1 MDTIERTTEAPV
13 NRRSFLIGSAVAGA
27 GLTFSYSLLPAVTGS
42 ASEAFAANN
51 WTPVPSFTIEPT
63 GIITLHT
70 PKSEMGQHVGT
81 AIAQSLMEEL
91 EGDWRDMRI
100 DYPDPAP
107 KYGVFFTAGSLSV
120 LTSFMGAAQAGVAGR
135 MALIEAGAKHLGQNA
150 ADCHASKGWVI
161 GKGGKKVSY
170 GQLVAMGK
178 VDKVYSPDDL
188 KKMPLKKAA
197 QYTVVGKPL
206 QALDIP
212 PKVVGRANFGIDYFL
227 PGMVYGKI
235 ARPPVRIGA
244 KPKKGADG
252 KELIDDTEAKK
263 VPGYQQFV
271 SFADPFGIN
280 THYVIAI
287 ANSYP
292 AAIKAAKAI
301 KIEWD
306 LGPNATVSSD
316 QILQHAKDLVKDPNS
331 GGAFWLI
338 GDPKKALA
346 AAPTKI
352 EAEFIT
358 PLASHQPIEPMNAL
372 AYLENGKL
380 HIYSGSQLQI
390 AHQPIMAG
398 IMGMKPEN
406 VLLHQVY
413 IGGGFGRRLEAD
425 AMVPASLAARAVGK
439 PVKVI
444 YTRDEEFRNDF
455 YRTITYQRL
464 QAGIDGK
471 GNLVALQHDVCA
483 AFSAVRAA
491 PDLLKPSLD
500 KKNVKLDSTS
510 LDGSNSW
517 YGVPNYL
524 SRGIQNDIGQ
534 RATPPGF
541 LRSVSTGWTYF
552 ALESF
557 LDEVA
562 HKTGK
567 DPVEFRLS
575 MLKAVGPNKSE
586 VPMAIGGADRIAA
599 VIRKA
604 AQITDFKKKH
614 GRLGPGRGIGIAAT
628 THFRDTPT
636 WTCGVVELSVDKSSG
651 QILVHKITTV
661 MDLGQ
666 AVNMD
671 GARSQCEGGTLF
683 GLSLALYEKA
693 TMHNGNLDQ
702 TNFDT
707 YFPLRISQAPE
718 VDIHIISTPGL
729 PPVGVG
735 EPAVTTVAP
744 AVSNAVFDAVGVR
757 PRDLP
762 FSPDK
767 IKALLKA

>member
-1 MDTIERTTEAPV
+1 MDTIERNTETAV
-13 NRRSFLIGSAVAGA
+13 NRRSFLVGTAAAGA
-27 GLTFSYSLLPAVTGS
+27 GLTFGYSLLPKVMGT
-42 ASEAFAANN
+42 ASEAFAAGN

-70 PKSEMGQHVGT
+70 PKSEIGQHVGT

-91 EGDWRDMRI
+91 EGDWNNVRI

-107 KYGVFFTAGSLSV
+107 KYGVFFTAGSLSI
-120 LTSFMGAAQAGVAGR
+120 LTTFQGAAQAGAAGR
-135 MALIEAGAKHLGQNA
+135 IALVEAGAKELGVKPE
-150 ADCHASKGWVI
+150 DCHVVKGWVTA
-161 GKGGKKVSY
+161 KGGRRISY
-170 GQLVAMGK
+170 AQLVATGK
-178 VDKVYSPDDL
+178 VDKIYSPDDL

-197 QYTVVGKPL
+197 QYTVVGKPI

-212 PKVVGRANFGIDYFL
+212 PKVVGKANYGIDYFL
-227 PGMVYGKI
+227 PDMVYGKI

-244 KPKKGADG
+244 KPKKVGD
-252 KELIDDTEAKK
+252 KEAIDDTEAKK
-263 VPGYQQFV
+263 VPGYLQYV
-271 SFADPFGIN
+271 SVPDPIGVN
-280 THYVIAI
+280 THYVVVIAT
-287 ANSYP
+287 NFP
-292 AAIKAAKAI
+292 AAIKAAKAM
-301 KIEWD
+301 KIDWD
-306 LGPNATVSSD
+306 LGPNAEVSSD
-316 QILQHAKDLVKDPNS
+316 GILQHAKDLVNDPNS

-338 GDPKKALA
+338 GDPRKALA
-346 AAPTKI
+346 DAPTKI
-352 EAEFIT
+352 EGEFIT

-372 AYLENGKL
+372 AYIDKGTL
-380 HIYSGSQLQI
+380 HLYSGSQLQI
-390 AHQPIMAG
+390 AHQPIMAAV
-398 IMGMKPEN
+398 MGMKPEQ

-413 IGGGFGRRLEAD
+413 VGGGFGRRLEAD
-425 AMVPASLAARAVGK
+425 AMIPAALAAKAVGR

-464 QAGIDGK
+464 QAGIDKG

-524 SRGIQNDIGQ
+524 SRGIQNELAQ

-567 DPVEFRLS
+567 DPVEFRLA

-586 VPMAIGGADRIAA
+586 IPMAIGGADRIAN
-599 VIRKA
+599 VIKKA

-614 GRLGPGRGIGIAAT
+614 GKLGSGRGIGLAAT

-636 WTCGVVELSVDKSSG
+636 WTCGVVELSVDKGSG
-651 QILVHKITTV
+651 EIVVHKITTV

-666 AVNMD
+666 AVNID
-671 GARSQCEGGTLF
+671 GAKSQCEGGTLF

-693 TMHNGNLDQ
+693 TMHHGNLDQ

-718 VDIHIISTPGL
+718 VDIHIISTPGY

-744 AVSNAVFDAVGVR
+744 AVSNAVYDAVGVR

-767 IKALLKA
+767 VKALLKA

>member
-1 MDTIERTTEAPV
+1 MDTIERNTDAPV
-13 NRRSFLIGSAVAGA
+13 NRRSFLIGTAAAGA
-27 GLTFSYSLLPAVTGS
+27 GLTFGYSLLPVVTGS

-70 PKSEMGQHVGT
+70 PKSEIGQHVGT

-91 EGDWRDMRI
+91 EGDWKDVRI

-107 KYGVFFTAGSLSV
+107 KYGVFFTAGSLSI
-120 LTSFMGAAQAGVAGR
+120 LTTFMGSAQAGAAGR
-135 MALIEAGAKHLGQNA
+135 IALIEAGAKMLGQKA
-150 ADCHASKGWVI
+150 EECHASKGWVI
-161 GKGGKKVSY
+161 GKGGRKVSY
-170 GQLVAMGK
+170 AQLVAMGK

-188 KKMPLKKAA
+188 KKMPLKKAT
-197 QYTVVGKPL
+197 QYTVVGKPI

-212 PKVVGRANFGIDYFL
+212 PKVVGKANYGIDYFL
-227 PGMVYGKI
+227 PNMVYAKI

-244 KPKKGADG
+244 KPKMNAG
-252 KELIDDTEAKK
+252 KEAIDDSEAKK
-263 VPGYQQFV
+263 VPGYMQYL
-271 SFADPFGIN
+271 SFPDPIGVN
-280 THYVIAI
+280 THYVVAI
-287 ANSYP
+287 ATNFP

-301 KIEWD
+301 KIDWD
-306 LGPNATVSSD
+306 LGPNADVSSD
-316 QILQHAKDLVKDPNS
+316 GILQHAKDLVNNPSS
-331 GGAFWLI
+331 GGAFWVI
-338 GDPKKALA
+338 GDAKKALA
-346 AAPTKI
+346 SAPTKI

-358 PLASHQPIEPMNAL
+358 PLASHQPIEPMNAV
-372 AYLENGKL
+372 AYIDNGTL
-380 HIYSGSQLQI
+380 HLYSGSQLQI
-390 AHQPIMAG
+390 AHQPIMAAV
-398 IMGMKPEN
+398 MGMKPEQ

-413 IGGGFGRRLEAD
+413 VGGGFGRRLEAD
-425 AMVPASLAARAVGK
+425 AMIPTALAAKQLGR
-439 PVKVI
+439 PVKLI

-455 YRTITYQRL
+455 YRTITFQRL
-464 QAGIDGK
+464 QGGIDKG
-471 GNLVALQHDVCA
+471 GNLIALQHDVCA

-491 PDLLKPSLD
+491 PNMLIPALD
-500 KKNVKLDSTS
+500 NKNVKLDGTS

-524 SRGIQNDIGQ
+524 SRGIENDLGQ

-567 DPVEFRLS
+567 DPVEFRLA
-575 MLKAVGPNKSE
+575 MLKAIGPNKGAI
-586 VPMAIGGADRIAA
+586 PMSIGGAERIAN
-599 VIRKA
+599 VIKKA

-614 GRLGPGRGIGIAAT
+614 GRLGPGRGIGLAAT

-636 WTCGVVELSVDKSSG
+636 WTCGVVEVAVDKRSG
-651 QILVHKITTV
+651 KITVQKITTV
-661 MDLGQ
+661 LDLGQ

-683 GLSLALYEKA
+683 GLSLALYEQA
-693 TMHNGNLDQ
+693 SMHNGNLDQ

-707 YFPLRISQAPE
+707 YFPLRISEAPE
-718 VDIHIISTPGL
+718 VEVHIISTPGM

-762 FSPDK
+762 FTPEK
-767 IKALLKA
+767 VKALLKA

>member
-1 MDTIERTTEAPV
+1 MDTIERNTDAPV
-13 NRRSFLIGSAVAGA
+13 NRRSFLVGTAAAGA
-27 GLTFSYSLLPAVTGS
+27 GLTFGYSLLPVVTGS

-51 WTPVPSFTIEPT
+51 WTPVPSFTIEPN

-70 PKSEMGQHVGT
+70 PKSEIGQHVGT

-91 EGDWRDMRI
+91 EGDWKDVRI

-107 KYGVFFTAGSLSV
+107 KYGLFFTAGSLSI
-120 LTSFMGAAQAGVAGR
+120 LTTFMGSAQAGAAGR
-135 MALIEAGAKHLGQNA
+135 IALIEAGAKVFGQRA
-150 ADCHASKGWVI
+150 EDCHAAKGFVI
-161 GKGGKKVSY
+161 GKAGKRISY
-170 GQLVAMGK
+170 GQLVATGK

-188 KKMPLKKAA
+188 KKVPLKKAA
-197 QYTVVGKPL
+197 QYTVVGKPI

-212 PKVVGRANFGIDYFL
+212 PKVVGKANYGIDYFL
-227 PGMVYGKI
+227 PNMVYAKI

-244 KPKKGADG
+244 KPKKVGD
-252 KELIDDTEAKK
+252 KESIDDTEAKK
-263 VPGYQQFV
+263 VPGYLQYL
-271 SFADPFGIN
+271 SFPDPIGVN
-280 THYVIAI
+280 THYVVAI
-287 ANSYP
+287 ATNFP

-301 KIEWD
+301 KIDWD
-306 LGPNATVSSD
+306 LGPNADVSSD
-316 QILQHAKDLVKDPNS
+316 EILQHAKDLVNNPNS
-331 GGAFWLI
+331 GGAFWVI
-338 GDPKKALA
+338 GDAKKALA

-352 EAEFIT
+352 DAEFIT
-358 PLASHQPIEPMNAL
+358 PLASHQPIEPMNAV
-372 AYLENGKL
+372 AYIDKGNL
-380 HIYSGSQLQI
+380 HLYSGSQLQI
-390 AHQPIMAG
+390 AHQPIMAAV
-398 IMGMKPEN
+398 MGMKPEQ

-413 IGGGFGRRLEAD
+413 VGGGFGRRLEAD
-425 AMVPASLAARAVGK
+425 AMIPTALAAKQLDR
-439 PVKVI
+439 PVKLI

-464 QAGIDGK
+464 QAGIDQG

-491 PDLLKPSLD
+491 PDLLKASLD
-500 KKNVKLDSTS
+500 KKDVKLDSTS

-524 SRGIQNDIGQ
+524 SRGIQNELAQ

-557 LDEVA
+557 IDEVA

-567 DPVEFRLS
+567 DPVEFRLA
-575 MLKAVGPNKSE
+575 MLKAVGPNKSQ
-586 VPMAIGGADRIAA
+586 VPMAIGGAERIAN
-599 VIRKA
+599 VIKKA
-604 AQITDFKKKH
+604 AQVTDFKKKH
-614 GRLGPGRGIGIAAT
+614 GRMGPGRGIGLAAT

-636 WTCGVVELSVDKSSG
+636 WTCGVVEVSVDRSTG
-651 QILVHKITTV
+651 EIHVDKITTV

-666 AVNMD
+666 VVNLD
-671 GARSQCEGGTLF
+671 GAKSQCEGGTLF

-693 TMHNGNLDQ
+693 TMHHGNLDQ

-718 VDIHIISTPGL
+718 IDIHIISTPGF

-762 FSPDK
+762 FSSDK
-767 IKALLKA
+767 VKALLKA